1 MYTTATLDEKYGLK
15 PDQIRDFLGLMGDS
29 ADNMLHEY
37 GTIENLKEHMN
48 EIKGKMGEK
57 IRENIDLG
65 LQSKKIATILRD
77 IPMTLDLNQARY
89 NGYDFEKL
97 KAFYTHYDMNS
108 LLKKISVESRK
119 EQKTDFQYEVVHTMP
134 LIQEDSSILGAIYD
148 QNYHKSIVL
157 GYALYNAHQAYF
169 ISYEDALKDQ
179 QFLDYLKNPQY
190 HKYSYNIKAQ
200 ILSAKFKVWI
210 LIYS

>member
-1 MYTTATLDEKYGLK
+1 
-15 PDQIRDFLGLMGDS
+15 
-29 ADNMLHEY
+29 
-37 GTIENLKEHMN
+37 
-48 EIKGKMGEK
+48 
-57 IRENIDLG
+57 
-65 LQSKKIATILRD
+65 
-77 IPMTLDLNQARY
+77 
-89 NGYDFEKL
+89 
-97 KAFYTHYDMNS
+97 MNS

-200 ILSAKFKVWI
+200 ILSAKWNGIEIQGMDFDLQLASYILNPSLKDEMKYIEIIMVTHLYNMKKKSLVKIRRNIFQRWI
-210 LIYS
+210 YLRNIPSLKLKPFMS